1 MGYITWPVTPLPRWA
16 EDRAGTL
23 RGHSCR
29 GPAVTGGRLVPT
41 WPSQALDV
49 QWGLSNTEEGL
60 GLGGLSAGAPFPQ
73 GSQVPEE
80 LRLPQP
86 PRAAPAFANTLAMI
100 KVSSV
105 LPPLSCLSPS
115 II

>member
-1 MGYITWPVTPLPRWA
+1 MAQPSPGCAVGSEQHGGGP
-16 EDRAGTL
+16 GT
-23 RGHSCR
+23 
-29 GPAVTGGRLVPT
+29 
-41 WPSQALDV
+41 
-49 QWGLSNTEEGL
+49 
-60 GLGGLSAGAPFPQ
+60 GGLSAGAPFSQ

-80 LRLPQP
+80 LQLPQP

-105 LPPLSCLSPS
+105 LPLLSCLSPS